1 MKDTLET
8 KLPQESSEFG
18 NENKEVISAET
29 ETTERLD
36 PLATEEVKEFAFD
49 NLSKEAIVER
59 LKELVEQA
67 DDSSKA
73 EVDALKQAYYKLRR
87 IEVEELKK
95 SHEAEE
101 GVEFLAPEDPL
112 ENELKQLILAYK
124 EKRASVLA
132 EEDRIKNENYAKKLR
147 LLDQLKELINSQDEF
162 GKVYNDFKEIQQAW
176 KEIKDVPSEHV
187 NELWKSYQ
195 YYSEIFYDIL
205 KINNQFRDY
214 DFKKNLELKTELCE
228 SVEKLTEETDVVSAF
243 HQLQKLHQEWR
254 EIGPVAKEQ
263 REALWLRFKTGST
276 LINKKHQEHFESLK
290 KKEQSNLEAKTAI
303 CEKIE
308 SIDLSKLTTFKDWE
322 EKNKEVLDMQS
333 DWRKIGFAPKKYNVK
348 IFERF
353 RAACDL
359 FFDKKSK
366 FYKHMK
372 EEMDQNL
379 QKKRD
384 LCERAEALKDNTD
397 WKETTDKFIALQ
409 KEWKTV
415 GSVARK
421 HSDSVW
427 KRFISACDYFF
438 EQKNKHSSSQKSHEV
453 ENLEAKKAIIVKIK
467 DIGPETDPTV
477 AISTIRAYMDEW
489 NKIGHVPFKEKDK
502 TYKEYH
508 EALDKQFDHFKVDQ
522 SERRLESFKSTIT
535 DIAGHDNN
543 KNKLYN
549 EREKLMRQFDR
560 MKNEVHTYENNI
572 GFLSV
577 SSKGGGGLLKDMNR
591 KIEKLKVEMDLIIK
605 KIEAIDENL

>member
-1 MKDTLET
+1 M
-8 KLPQESSEFG
+8 
-18 NENKEVISAET
+18 
-29 ETTERLD
+29 
-36 PLATEEVKEFAFD
+36 
-49 NLSKEAIVER
+49 
-59 LKELVEQA
+59 
-67 DDSSKA
+67 
-73 EVDALKQAYYKLRR
+73 
-87 IEVEELKK
+87 
-95 SHEAEE
+95 
-101 GVEFLAPEDPL
+101 
-112 ENELKQLILAYK
+112 
-124 EKRASVLA
+124 
-132 EEDRIKNENYAKKLR
+132 
-147 LLDQLKELINSQDEF
+147 
-162 GKVYNDFKEIQQAW
+162 
-176 KEIKDVPSEHV
+176 
-187 NELWKSYQ
+187 
-195 YYSEIFYDIL
+195 
-205 KINNQFRDY
+205 
-214 DFKKNLELKTELCE
+214 
-228 SVEKLTEETDVVSAF
+228 
-243 HQLQKLHQEWR
+243 
-254 EIGPVAKEQ
+254 
-263 REALWLRFKTGST
+263 RFKTGST

-322 EKNKEVLDMQS
+322 EKNKEVLDMQA

-372 EEMDQNL
+372 EEMDHNL

-384 LCERAEALKDNTD
+384 LCERAEALKDSTD

-427 KRFISACDYFF
+427 KRFISACGYFF
-438 EQKNKHSSSQKSHEV
+438 EQSNKHSSSHKSHEV

-467 DIGPETDPTV
+467 DIGTETDPTV
-477 AISTIRAYMDEW
+477 AIATIRSYMDEW

-535 DIAGHDNN
+535 DIAEHDKN